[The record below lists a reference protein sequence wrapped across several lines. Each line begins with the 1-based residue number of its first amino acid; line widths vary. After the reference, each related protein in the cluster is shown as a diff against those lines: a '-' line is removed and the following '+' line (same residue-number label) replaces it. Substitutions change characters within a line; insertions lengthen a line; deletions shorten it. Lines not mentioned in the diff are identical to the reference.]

1 MIPPFCVQFR
11 RLIRR
16 RVESDPTRYRD
27 LHNDL
32 IAANM
37 GTTLDRYLLRT
48 FLASGLF
55 GLFCAIAGF
64 FMMNL
69 LPLPE
74 FHIRIHNVFGLGM
87 PALGLTGTA
96 VTILQIVLTAVIFVL
111 AAAAVYL
118 FFLYYPSLVKKN
130 RAARINLLLHNA
142 VSYMYALRRGG
153 AQMVTIFR
161 SISENAAVYGEVVHE
176 FRRVVRDTDY
186 FGHDLITALR
196 HLQETTPSEKLQEF
210 VQDLI
215 SVIESGGDVLA
226 FLDARVRMYQED
238 ARFEQ
243 KIFLSTLQM
252 AAEMYV
258 TLFVAGPLFLIIV
271 MVVMGFVSSTPV
283 MQLSIVIYLLVPVGS
298 LFFILAIDTISIK
311 TETVEQYTEARWLH
325 EFGDVRIDKQPG
337 NEPFFERLERYD
349 KVKGLRSFLRHP
361 LQAFLVEP
369 NRTFYVT
376 VPVALAY
383 VLLTLL
389 ATPAYPDIEI
399 LIDVLDDHLIV
410 ALLIVLLPFG
420 IFHQLWR
427 RKVMDIEASIPE
439 FLHRL
444 SGINQVG
451 LNLAQAIR
459 VLVKA
464 DLGVLTYEIRK
475 IQRDIEWGA
484 SVQEALVRFE
494 VRIRTPTIARVVTLI
509 TTASRM
515 TGDIGEVLNIAA
527 RDAAISENLKRERQ
541 SEMFIYTAIV
551 YLVFIVFLFVVAVI
565 DTQFLS
571 ALAELNTLSAASG
584 PAAGAVPIGSTP
596 IITFERLLYH
606 GCLIQALFSGL
617 IAGQMGEGSV
627 RAGVK
632 HAAVMLIIALVVFTV
647 VI

>member
-243 KIFLSTLQM
+243 KTFLSTLQM